1 MQVKLYARYVFLK
14 KFALECKDKSICAA
28 TAEVGVFRG
37 EFAKDINKHF
47 NQSKLY
53 LFDTFDGFDDKD
65 LKDED
70 EEAKNLGKGHFCNT
84 SVELVMQKMTN
95 ASKVIVRK
103 GYFPDTAVGLDDEK
117 FCFVSLDADLYEP
130 IKAGLEFFY
139 PKMISGGVILVQD
152 YYDEIFTGVKKAV
165 NEFAKKHKIFF
176 VPIGDDISVAIQK
189 I

>member
-1 MQVKLYARYVFLK
+1 M
-14 KFALECKDKSICAA
+14 
-28 TAEVGVFRG
+28 
-37 EFAKDINKHF
+37 IN
-47 NQSKLY
+47 
-53 LFDTFDGFDDKD
+53 
-65 LKDED
+65 
-70 EEAKNLGKGHFCNT
+70 
-84 SVELVMQKMTN
+84 
-95 ASKVIVRK
+95 